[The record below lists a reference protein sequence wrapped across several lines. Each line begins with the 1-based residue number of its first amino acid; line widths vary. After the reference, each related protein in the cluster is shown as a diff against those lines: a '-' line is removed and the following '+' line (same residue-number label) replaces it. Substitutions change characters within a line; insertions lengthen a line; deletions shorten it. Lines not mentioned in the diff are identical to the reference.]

1 MEQLLAYEFY
11 YRDPS
16 NHTQLIGILPER
28 RKDPQRITPDSI
40 YHWAQTV
47 LGSGWDMERVNVVEV
62 MIDKQT
68 GVIQESYKKHPF

>member
-1 MEQLLAYEFY
+1 MEPLLAYEFY

-16 NHTQLIGILPER
+16 NQTQLIGILPER

-40 YHWAQTV
+40 YNWAQTI
-47 LGSGWDMERVNVVEV
+47 LGNGWDMERVNVVEV

-68 GVIQESYKKHPF
+68 GNIQESHKKRPF